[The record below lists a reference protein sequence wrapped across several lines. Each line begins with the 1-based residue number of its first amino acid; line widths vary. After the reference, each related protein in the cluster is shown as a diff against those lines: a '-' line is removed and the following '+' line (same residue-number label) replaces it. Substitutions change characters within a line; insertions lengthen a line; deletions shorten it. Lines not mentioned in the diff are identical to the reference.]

1 MFDYCCKLEAGRFYH
16 VYNRGN
22 NSDTIFYNKG
32 NYAYFL
38 RKYDEYLSDFVET
51 YCFCLLPNHFHLLV
65 RVKENLTNP
74 ARVLNLES
82 DATFLKGG
90 ITTPTKVPNF
100 LKESDVPFLKGDIT
114 TPTKVPN
121 FLKENDAT
129 FLKGG
134 ITVSEQFRRF
144 FTGYSMAINKQQN
157 RHGSL
162 FEKPFKRIEVNSIQ
176 YLQNIVF
183 YIHANPQLHG
193 FTNDYINYTWS
204 SYKRILIDK
213 PSKLFKKEVLEWF
226 VDKENYINYHSQKI
240 DIEII
245 KNLII
250 E

>member
-82 DATFLKGG
+82 
-90 ITTPTKVPNF
+90 
-100 LKESDVPFLKGDIT
+100 
-114 TPTKVPN
+114 
-121 FLKENDAT
+121 DAT